1 MNRQPEPSTP
11 WPEHRARWGPACG
24 VIFVVLL
31 VVGLLVSNTPNTNKS
46 PAYILAWYNKSSHKT
61 SLAISTILIDIAVVF
76 GMFWFG
82 YLRDRWG
89 RTDLGARLAPVLLA
103 GGIVFAGGGLVF
115 SGANAALLD
124 HPKSMLP
131 ATAQTLNFLQSDIG
145 FAGVTIGTSI
155 ILLAAGFIIL
165 RTRVLPVWLAWVAFV
180 IGVVALAGPIG
191 FFAFVVSGLWFLVV
205 AFLMYRREQ
214 TRPVLEDV
222 SGGT

>member
-165 RTRVLPVWLAWVAFV
+165 RTRVATR
-180 IGVVALAGPIG
+180 VVGLGGLRDRGGGAGRSNRLLCVRRLWPL
-191 FFAFVVSGLWFLVV
+191 VSGRGLPHV
-205 AFLMYRREQ
+205 
-214 TRPVLEDV
+214 PP
-222 SGGT
+222 